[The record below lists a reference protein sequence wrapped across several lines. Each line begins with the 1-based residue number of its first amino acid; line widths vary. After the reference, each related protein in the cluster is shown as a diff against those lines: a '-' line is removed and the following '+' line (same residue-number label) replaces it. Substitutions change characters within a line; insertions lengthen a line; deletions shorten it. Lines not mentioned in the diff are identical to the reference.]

1 MVETITPVVYGG
13 RGRWLGAVALHA
25 AAATAVAM
33 AFGAMLG
40 WLGGRLGA
48 PFGRPGLVLVGLAAL
63 VYALAELP
71 RVEVPVPQLRRQVP
85 DWWRTFFGRPVAA
98 VLYGAGLGVGFA
110 TYLGHGTLVV
120 VAVAA
125 ATAGR
130 PALGALLVAPF
141 GLIRGLTAAAAWAS
155 ATPNASLALVDRLT
169 ATSGLGRRIANG
181 AVLISIAAL
190 AIVTWAHADPAAWWP
205 LAAAALAVAFAWA
218 SVWKLASFDRWRA
231 ALDAHE
237 LPPGTAAAARW
248 VVPAAEMLV
257 PLLTLLGL
265 PRAASVW
272 ALVLLAVFSIELLLA
287 RRRLGGAVPCGCFGG
302 RAPTRTGVALAR
314 NLALALAAGL
324 VVARGVDEPVAG
336 LPGRPAT
343 GDLFPMLLATIGLAV
358 AATTAWRATVWLSR
372 GSRT

>member
-33 AFGAMLG
+33 VFGATLG

-48 PFGRPGLVLVGLAAL
+48 PFGRPGLVVVGLAAL

-110 TYLGHGTLVV
+110 TYLGHGTLVA

-125 ATAGR
+125 AATGR

-141 GLIRGLTAAAAWAS
+141 GSIRGLTAAAAWGSGTPDAS
-155 ATPNASLALVDRLT
+155 RALVDRL
-169 ATSGLGRRIANG
+169 ASTSGRGRRIANG
-181 AVLISIAAL
+181 AALLAVAAL
-190 AIVTWAHADPAAWWP
+190 ALVAWARAEPATWWP
-205 LAAAALAVAFAWA
+205 LAAAALAVTFAWA
-218 SVWKLASFDRWRA
+218 SVWKLASSDRWRA
-231 ALDAHE
+231 ALDVHG
-237 LPPGTAAAARW
+237 LPPGAAAAARW
-248 VVPAAEMLV
+248 VIPGAEMLV
-257 PLLTLLGL
+257 PVLVLLGR
-265 PRAASVW
+265 PRAAAVW
-272 ALVLLAVFSIELLLA
+272 ALVLLAVFSGELLVV
-287 RRRLGGAVPCGCFGG
+287 RRRLGGAVLCGCLGG
-302 RAPTRTGVALAR
+302 RATTRTSVALAR
-314 NLALALAAGL
+314 NVALALAAVL
-324 VVARGVDEPVAG
+324 VVARGVDVPVAG

-343 GDLFPMLLATIGLAV
+343 GDLLPLLLSMIGLA
-358 AATTAWRATVWLSR
+358 AAAMTAWRATVWLSR